1 MQQNGPNLSNSP
13 VKNIVPKNGLTAM
26 IAVINHDSNV
36 AKNLKTNISGLNAK
50 GHLSNNDNTSFSIKK
65 CNEIK
70 ATLLYSFTNCN
81 IQVQQSS
88 PQFDK
93 LHISVG
99 NEMSVEVN
107 RRAFLSNRENFYYY
121 YYYAE
126 AILNN

>member
-26 IAVINHDSNV
+26 IAAINHDSNV
-36 AKNLKTNISGLNAK
+36 AKNLKKNISGLDAK
-50 GHLSNNDNTSFSIKK
+50 IHLSNNDNTSFSIKK

-70 ATLLYSFTNCN
+70 ATLLDSFTNCN

-121 YYYAE
+121 
-126 AILNN
+126 